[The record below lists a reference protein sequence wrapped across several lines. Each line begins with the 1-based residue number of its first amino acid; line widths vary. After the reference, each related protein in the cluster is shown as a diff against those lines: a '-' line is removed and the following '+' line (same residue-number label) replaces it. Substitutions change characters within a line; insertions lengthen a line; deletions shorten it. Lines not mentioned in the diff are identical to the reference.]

1 MNTLFQAVLIAHESA
16 ATRGKKTP
24 RSAHGTAWTCL
35 PANIFIVDMVFLGD
49 TRNAEELAVFT
60 NMAPERLCCE
70 NPTTRHYKYLHKVRS
85 AVLAS
90 ASNKKTQD
98 KRNLDKRVSDL
109 FSTTQQRGYMQV
121 KVNLVTSYCHLRK
134 LSALLVS

>member
-1 MNTLFQAVLIAHESA
+1 MNTIFQAVLIAHESA

-90 ASNKKTQD
+90 ASNKKKT
-98 KRNLDKRVSDL
+98 KTSETSTNVSATL
-109 FSTTQQRGYMQV
+109 FTPQQGRYMQV
-121 KVNLVTSYCHLRK
+121 KVNLVTCCCHFGS
-134 LSALLVS
+134 SALLVS

>member
-1 MNTLFQAVLIAHESA
+1 MNTIFQAVLIAHESA

-49 TRNAEELAVFT
+49 TRNPEELAVFT

-90 ASNKKTQD
+90 ASNKKNPKQAKPRQTYQ
-98 KRNLDKRVSDL
+98 RL
-109 FSTTQQRGYMQV
+109 FSHHNKEGTCR
-121 KVNLVTSYCHLRK
+121 
-134 LSALLVS
+134 